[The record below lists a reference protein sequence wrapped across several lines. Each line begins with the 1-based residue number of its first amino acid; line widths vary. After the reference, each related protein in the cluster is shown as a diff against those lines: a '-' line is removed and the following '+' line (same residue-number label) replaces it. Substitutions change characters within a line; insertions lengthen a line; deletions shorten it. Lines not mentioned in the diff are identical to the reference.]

1 VSEPYWSAGTKCVIT
16 MCQLINQGL
25 WRGLGG
31 GGGTFWL
38 HKESLTFKGP
48 AALQATA
55 VYQIG
60 VNKIP
65 PNFNTLFETS
75 L

>member
-1 VSEPYWSAGTKCVIT
+1 

-25 WRGLGG
+25 WRGLEGG
-31 GGGTFWL
+31 GDTFWI

-48 AALQATA
+48 AAWQATA
-55 VYQIG
+55 FYRIG
-60 VNKIP
+60 VKKIP
-65 PNFNTLFETS
+65 PNFDTLFVTS

>member
-1 VSEPYWSAGTKCVIT
+1 VSAGTKRTVT
-16 MCQLINQGL
+16 MCRLINQGL
-25 WRGLGG
+25 WKGLGSE
-31 GGGTFWL
+31 GGTFWL

-55 VYQIG
+55 VYSVQ

-65 PNFNTLFETS
+65 PNFNTLFVTS
-75 L
+75 LYT